1 MNRKKLIPALVV
13 GFVVIFVLGFLWHS
27 VIMTGFYEEHYGD
40 VARARAD
47 TKIPFIVLGYLVL
60 ALLMAYLYPIGYKGG
75 SPAAEGM
82 RFGILIGLLWVLPHG
97 LISHATENI
106 TLTGIIVDAIWHVVE
121 EGAGGIAVA
130 MVYGAPVAE
139 AAEEK
144 AEEPEAKPEE
154 ESEAKPEQESEE
166 ASQES

>member
-13 GFVVIFVLGFLWHS
+13 GFVVMFVLGFLWHS
-27 VIMTGFYEEHYGD
+27 VIMTDFYQEQYKD
-40 VARARAD
+40 VWRAD

-60 ALLMAYLYPIGYKGG
+60 ALLMAYLYPVGYKGG
-75 SPAAEGM
+75 SPAAEGI

-97 LISHATENI
+97 LVSHATENI

-130 MVYGAPVAE
+130 MVYGAP
-139 AAEEK
+139 AAGATEEK
-144 AEEPEAKPEE
+144 AEEPEAKPEG
-154 ESEAKPEQESEE
+154 ESEE